1 MQSVVTAIGVVTVS
15 SILIKA
21 GAVASSAAAAN
32 VAHLTDYN
40 IIFFCSRGGLD
51 YIQLSTSM

>member
-1 MQSVVTAIGVVTVS
+1 MQSVVTASVVTVS
-15 SILIKA
+15 SIFIKA

-40 IIFFCSRGGLD
+40 IIFFCSRGGSRLH
-51 YIQLSTSM
+51 ST